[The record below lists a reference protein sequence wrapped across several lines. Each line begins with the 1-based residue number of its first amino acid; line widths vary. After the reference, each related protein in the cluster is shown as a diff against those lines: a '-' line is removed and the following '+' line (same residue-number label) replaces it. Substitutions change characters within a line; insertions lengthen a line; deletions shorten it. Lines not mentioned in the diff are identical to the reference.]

1 MATTKKKTIKRLVVK
16 DLENLKAGTITTEVT
31 GVNEDTWVK
40 VKISG
45 KSTGPGTLGVASK

>member
-1 MATTKKKTIKRLVVK
+1 MATTKKKTVKRLVVK

>member
-1 MATTKKKTIKRLVVK
+1 MATTKKKTVKRLVVK
-16 DLENLKAGTITTEVT
+16 DLEKIKAGKLMDITTEVT

-45 KSTGPGTLGVASK
+45 KATGPGTL